1 MRTDCTVHDYM
12 ACIFARFFT
21 CLFASG
27 HVLLPWCLFRST
39 GFFFASFDIASAAR
53 ELLLQKEGKLTPLM
67 LMMLMLWCWCANAFA
82 CIWLHFATSDCIWLQ
97 LIHLIASGCIQSH
110 LIASDRIWSHLIAS
124 DPIGWLSPA
133 THSATHLKPSYWH
146 NPWHD
151 LGAQALTW
159 RRNCTASFQA
169 IWEEGQHTVYVYT
182 VCAKVTCC
190 KNVAAG
196 NVAIMFF

>member
-1 MRTDCTVHDYM
+1 MIIWPASLHVSLRVYLHLDMCFCPD
-12 ACIFARFFT
+12 ACSVARDSF
-21 CLFASG
+21 SQ
-27 HVLLPWCLFRST
+27 VLTLPP
-39 GFFFASFDIASAAR
+39 
-53 ELLLQKEGKLTPLM
+53 LLANCFWLQKEGKLTPLM

-82 CIWLHFATSDCIWLQ
+82 CVWLHFATSDCIWLQ